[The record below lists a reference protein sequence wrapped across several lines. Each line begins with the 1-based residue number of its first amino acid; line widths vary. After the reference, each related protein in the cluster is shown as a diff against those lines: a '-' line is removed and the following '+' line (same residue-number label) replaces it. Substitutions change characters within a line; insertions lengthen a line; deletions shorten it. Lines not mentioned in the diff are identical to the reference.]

1 VTWGIKPSQT
11 YPVEMSILAYD
22 RTGLLRDI
30 SAVLANERVNVIGVN
45 TQSNQGDNTAS
56 MQLTVEVESLENL
69 ARLMKK
75 VELLTNVIS
84 VRRIRGGQPDRA

>member
-1 VTWGIKPSQT
+1 
-11 YPVEMSILAYD
+11 MSILAYD
-22 RTGLLRDI
+22 RTGLLRDV

-69 ARLMKK
+69 GRLMKK
-75 VELLTNVIS
+75 IEQLPNIMS
-84 VRRIRGGQPDRA
+84 ARRIRGGQS